1 MHNHLDVVSHSSKF
15 SGISGCSDAVS
26 HGSASS
32 TKSTDLIIGELFFI
46 KVASDASCCL
56 DVGCFHQ
63 KSQLCTLLLNTGII
77 NMMYVLSETIQALLF
92 FFHFL
97 HNFCF
102 YLSPIFIY

>member
-32 TKSTDLIIGELFFI
+32 TKSSDLIIGELFFT

-56 DVGCFHQ
+56 AVGCFHQ

-77 NMMYVLSETIQALLF
+77 NMIID
-92 FFHFL
+92 HPGII
-97 HNFCF
+97 NF
-102 YLSPIFIY
+102 PIFAQFLLLSFPNIYLFIY